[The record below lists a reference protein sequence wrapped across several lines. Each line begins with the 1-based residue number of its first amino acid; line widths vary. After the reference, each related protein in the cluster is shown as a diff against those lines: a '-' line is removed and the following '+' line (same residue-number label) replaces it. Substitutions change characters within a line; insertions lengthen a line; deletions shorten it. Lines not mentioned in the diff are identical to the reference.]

1 MSNPGLAHLRGITW
15 NHTRGHLPMV
25 ATAQRFCELHPQVT
39 IQWEVRSLQAFA
51 DAPIEVLAKQ
61 YDLLVVDHPSTGRA
75 ARVGALLP
83 LDEYIP
89 ASFLADQASNSVGRS
104 HASYRYEGHQYAL
117 AIDAAA
123 PISGWRPDL
132 LEKARTKSPETW
144 PELLD
149 LARQG
154 LVILPGIAIDSL
166 MNFYMLCGALG
177 EGPFQHTG
185 KVVSEGIGAEA
196 LLRLRQLLLLCEPE
210 CFTRNPI
217 ATWQA
222 LSTSDTVAYCPFAY
236 GYSNYSRKG
245 YARYPLQTGDLVTLE
260 NNATL
265 KSTLGG
271 AGLAISTGCQHK
283 DMAARY
289 AQMVASPECQSTL
302 YLDSGGQPGHRS
314 AWLDAETNRRCNNF
328 FVNTLPTL
336 DAAYVRPRFDG
347 YLDFQVQ
354 AGRIVHR
361 YLTDGGKEGIAI
373 EALDRLL
380 TATMHA
386 EQRAS

>member
-1 MSNPGLAHLRGITW
+1 MSNPGPVHLRGITW

-25 ATAQRFCELHPQVT
+25 ATAQRFCELYPEVT
-39 IQWEVRSLQAFA
+39 IQWDVRSLQSFA

-61 YDLLVVDHPSTGRA
+61 YDLLVVDHPSIANA
-75 ARVGALLP
+75 ANRNALLR
-83 LDEYIP
+83 LDEHI
-89 ASFLADQASNSVGRS
+89 ASHFLADQAANSVGS
-104 HASYRYEGHQYAL
+104 SNASYRYKGHLYAL

-132 LEKARTKSPETW
+132 LERAQAKVPETW
-144 PELLD
+144 QELLD

-185 KVVSEGIGAEA
+185 KVVSEAVGSEA
-196 LLRLRQLLLLCEPE
+196 LFRLRQLLLLCGQE

-217 ATWQA
+217 TTWEK
-222 LSTSDTVAYCPFAY
+222 LSTSETVAYCPFAY

-245 YARYPLQTGDLVTLE
+245 YARHPLQTGGLVTLE
-260 NNATL
+260 NNARL
-265 KSTLGG
+265 ISTLGG
-271 AGLAISTGCQHK
+271 AGLAISTVCQHK
-283 DMAARY
+283 DVAARY
-289 AQMVASPECQSTL
+289 AQLVASPECQSTL

-314 AWLDAETNRRCNNF
+314 AWLNVEANRRCNNF

-336 DAAYVRPRFDG
+336 DGAYVRPRFEG
-347 YLDFQVQ
+347 YLDFQDE
-354 AGRIVHR
+354 AGRIVHSH
-361 YLTDGGKEGIAI
+361 LTDGGKEKIAI
-373 EALDRLL
+373 EALNRLL
-380 TATMHA
+380 TATTHA
-386 EQRAS
+386 GERAS